1 MLHSS
6 PVPSGGPG
14 LFTDLYELTMAASYH
29 ARGLDEPAT
38 FDLFFRSLPEQ
49 RRFLVSCGLEQSLDY
64 LESLRFGERELS
76 YLSSL
81 DLFEASFLDRLAEL
95 RFSGEVWAVPE
106 GQAVFEREPVM
117 RVTAPL
123 IEAQLVETYLLNC
136 LSHQTMVA
144 SKAARVALACGDH
157 DFVDFSARRVQG
169 SDAALLGSRA
179 SHVAGASATSL
190 VLAGQVFGIPVS
202 GTMAHSYVM
211 RFEREA
217 DAFWAFARDLPGRA
231 VLLIDTYDTVEGA
244 RRAVEVARELAE
256 DGVRLQA
263 VRLDSG
269 DLGALSR
276 QVRSVLDEGGF
287 GDVRIVASGDLD
299 EYRIASLLDQAAP
312 IDSFGVGTRMGAS
325 TDAPSLNAVYKLVE
339 DADGPKLK
347 LSPDKVTLP
356 GRKQVHRTRGAAGIE
371 SDVVALHDEEVS
383 GAEPLLERVLA
394 DGERTSP
401 SPSLDAIR
409 RRCEETL
416 ALLPQR
422 LRGLDLEEFE
432 PFPVTVSVGLQD
444 LLTRIGQVHE

>member
-1 MLHSS
+1 MTA
-6 PVPSGGPG
+6 GGPA

-29 ARGLDEPAT
+29 IRGLDEIAT

-49 RRFLVSCGLEQSLDY
+49 RRFLVSCGLEQCLDY

-81 DLFEASFLDRLAEL
+81 DLFDASFLDRLAEL
-95 RFSGEVWAVPE
+95 RFTGEVWAVPE
-106 GQAVFEREPVM
+106 GEAVFEREPVV

-157 DFVDFSARRVQG
+157 DFVDFSARRVHG
-169 SDAALLGSRA
+169 NDAALLGSRA

-190 VLAGQVFGIPVS
+190 VLAGQIFGIPVS

-211 RFEREA
+211 RFRREA
-217 DAFWAFARDLPGRA
+217 DAFRAFARDLPGRA

-244 RRAVEVARELAE
+244 RRAVEVARELAAE
-256 DGVRLQA
+256 GVGLQA

-269 DLGALSR
+269 DLGELAR

-287 GDVRIVASGDLD
+287 SDVRIVASGDLD
-299 EYRIASLLDQAAP
+299 EYRIASLLDHGAP
-312 IDSFGVGTRMGAS
+312 IDSFGVGTKMGAS

-356 GRKQVHRTRGAAGIE
+356 GRKQVHRSRGGAGLE
-371 SDVVALHDEEVS
+371 SDLIALHDEEVS
-383 GAEPLLERVLA
+383 GGEPLLEKVLGNGA
-394 DGERTSP
+394 RTAP
-401 SPSLDAIR
+401 SPSLEDLR
-409 RRCEETL
+409 RRCRETL
-416 ALLPQR
+416 ALLPER
-422 LRGLDLEEFE
+422 LRGLGPGEFE
-432 PFPVTVSVGLQD
+432 PLPVKISAGLQD
-444 LLTRIGQVHE
+444 LLSRIGQGHE